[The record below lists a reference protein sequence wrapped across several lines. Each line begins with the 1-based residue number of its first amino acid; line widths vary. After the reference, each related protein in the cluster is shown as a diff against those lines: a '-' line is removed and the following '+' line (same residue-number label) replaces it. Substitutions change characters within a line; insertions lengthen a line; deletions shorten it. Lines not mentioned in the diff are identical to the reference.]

1 MAEGVLPLTTI
12 GIIIVLAIG
21 LSILVRRIGLNP
33 VLGYIFTG
41 FLLGPF
47 FLGFLHPE
55 DALVV
60 GFGELGL
67 FILLF
72 YLGLELSLKD
82 FLKAGSASLGLALID
97 MTLSAGF
104 GFALMQLFGYSF
116 LFSVIVGFML
126 FCTSTAV
133 VAKFAIDKGILHDPP
148 SQLAVAILI
157 LQDFLGILLLV
168 LVTSISASGSAL
180 ELGLTALAFA
190 VAAFYVVHH
199 LSRAADAWLTSKG
212 FGHTEVTLY
221 AIGIGLIVATLGNLL
236 HLSTALGAY
245 FAGFALAETRAGEKI
260 KKDVNFMRDFFLV
273 FFFVSFGTTLFY
285 DHLKGDIVIPA
296 AQTMGLL
303 VVLALVLVVLSEIAH
318 SLAAALFG
326 PLFGLTRFD
335 SSTTALLLLPLGEFV
350 VIIATAA
357 REVLPGNETGLVST
371 LAFLIIAISV
381 IAFQPAYDRIAW
393 HRKIFGALPE
403 LFQVR
408 QAPKTELAA
417 HTPLSRRLLKE
428 FGSNFL
434 IVACLAYAT
443 VLLYYELPRLG
454 LPLLYARQSTA
465 ILVFLL
471 FAVLPFFKG
480 LEALYR
486 LLEHAFKQVH
496 EPLSA
501 TPRD

>member
-21 LSILVRRIGLNP
+21 LSVLVRKLGFNP
-33 VLGYIFTG
+33 VLGYIISG

-47 FLGFLHPE
+47 LLNFLHPE

-104 GFALMQLFGYSF
+104 GFALMQLFGYSPV
-116 LFSVIVGFML
+116 FSLIVGFML

-133 VAKFAIDKGILHDPP
+133 VAKFAIDKGILHQPP
-148 SQLAVAILI
+148 VQLAVAILI

-180 ELGLTALAFA
+180 ELSVTALAFA
-190 VAAFYVVHH
+190 IAAFYVVHH
-199 LSRAADAWLTSKG
+199 LSRAVEAWLMSKG
-212 FGHTEVTLY
+212 FGHTEVTMY
-221 AIGIGLIVATLGNLL
+221 AIGVGLIVATLGGLL
-236 HLSTALGAY
+236 HLSTAFGAY

-285 DHLKGDIVIPA
+285 DHLANAIVFPGI
-296 AQTMGLL
+296 QIMGLL
-303 VVLALVLVVLSEIAH
+303 MVLAFLLVVFSELAH

-326 PLFGLTRFD
+326 PLFGLRRFD

-357 REVLPGNETGLVST
+357 REVLPANETGLVST
-371 LAFLIIAISV
+371 LAFLLIAISV
-381 IAFQPAYDRIAW
+381 IAFQPAYDRIDL
-393 HRKIFGALPE
+393 HRKLFARLPV

-408 QAPKTELAA
+408 EAQRSELAP
-417 HTPLSRRLLKE
+417 HTPMTRKLLKE
-428 FGSNFL
+428 FATNAL

-443 VLLYYELPRLG
+443 VLLYYELPRFG

-465 ILVFLL
+465 VILFLVF
-471 FAVLPFFKG
+471 AALPFFKG
-480 LEALYR
+480 LEALQKLMTHSYR
-486 LLEHAFKQVH
+486 EVQ
-496 EPLSA
+496 EPLA
-501 TPRD
+501 YKGA